1 MLASK
6 AQLSVF
12 DPQDPGSKAGLGGK
26 SLKLS
31 SDKAEA
37 EGLKATG
44 QTDGLVYLE
53 SSGSQ
58 RETLSPKTRWMAPKV
73 VPWPIHISLSLSLPL
88 SFSPPPPLSTPR
100 TPTVAKYLPLV

>member
-6 AQLSVF
+6 AQGSVF

-37 EGLKATG
+37 GGLKATG

-73 VPWPIHISLSLSLPL
+73 VPWPLPL
-88 SFSPPPPLSTPR
+88 PFPTSLLLPSSSPFYSENTHYR
-100 TPTVAKYLPLV
+100 